1 MIRLG
6 GSRKVGKQRDQCKL
20 KHGERY
26 MYEHS
31 EVRRREE
38 DSEQTI
44 TSYEEEEEGR
54 LAATLSLPSHKRTQ
68 TLSADTTVNT

>member
-1 MIRLG
+1 
-6 GSRKVGKQRDQCKL
+6 
-20 KHGERY
+20 

-44 TSYEEEEEGR
+44 ESKMKRKREG
-54 LAATLSLPSHKRTQ
+54 
-68 TLSADTTVNT
+68 

>member
-6 GSRKVGKQRDQCKL
+6 GSRKVGKQRDHMQTE
-20 KHGERY
+20 HGERY

-54 LAATLSLPSHKRTQ
+54 LAATLSLP
-68 TLSADTTVNT
+68 LSQMYPNIIC

>member
-1 MIRLG
+1 
-6 GSRKVGKQRDQCKL
+6 
-20 KHGERY
+20 

-54 LAATLSLPSHKRTQ
+54 LAATLSLP
-68 TLSADTTVNT
+68 LSQMYPNIIC